1 MKIVTIPNASNWV
14 VVDSSG
20 WVEYMTDGSKAAQFA
35 KYLENPEN
43 LLLPS
48 IVVYEVYK
56 KFYREAG
63 RNLAEIF
70 LSQAYGFGER
80 LITLDLELS
89 LLAATTSMDTR
100 LPMADAII
108 YATAHHH
115 RAQLITSD
123 AHFANLPNVKV
134 L

>member
-1 MKIVTIPNASNWV
+1 
-14 VVDSSG
+14 
-20 WVEYMTDGSKAAQFA
+20 MTDGHKAAQFG
-35 KYLENPEN
+35 KYLEAPEN

-56 KFYREAG
+56 KFFREAG

-70 LSQAYGFGER
+70 LSLAYGFGER
-80 LITLDLELS
+80 LIGLDLELS
-89 LLAATTSMDTR
+89 QLAARTSLDTR

-123 AHFANLPNVKV
+123 AHFADLPNVKV